1 LVVHCETGAAR
12 DTTVA
17 GQRHVDRQNGLWVRI
32 PLSPPRLVLVLS
44 VSGEVE
50 LVKVIRE
57 KLKISEDWLSANAAR
72 PCTSLQEL
80 RRTFL

>member
-1 LVVHCETGAAR
+1 
-12 DTTVA
+12 
-17 GQRHVDRQNGLWVRI
+17 
-32 PLSPPRLVLVLS
+32 LS

-57 KLKISEDWLSANAAR
+57 KLKIGEDWLSANAAR